1 MVILK
6 NITKTAN
13 EISADYFPE
22 GKEPM
27 GFMKLRLSD
36 NKVIEHIGNKYSMAP
51 MHVRYELQRLAK
63 VDNPPTEKNVIWY

>member
-6 NITKTAN
+6 NVTKTAN
-13 EISADYFPE
+13 EISAVYFPE
-22 GKEPM
+22 GKEPK

-51 MHVRYELQRLAK
+51 AHVRHELQRLAK
-63 VDNPPTEKNVIWY
+63 MDDPPTEKTVIWY